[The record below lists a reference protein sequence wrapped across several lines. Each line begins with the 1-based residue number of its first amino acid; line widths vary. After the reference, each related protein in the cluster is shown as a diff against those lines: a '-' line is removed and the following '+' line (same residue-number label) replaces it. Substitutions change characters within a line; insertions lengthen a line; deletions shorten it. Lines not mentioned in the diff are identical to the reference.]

1 MKRKKAVSDF
11 NQGYN
16 CAQSVFSA
24 FSDEFGI
31 NKELAR
37 SIACGFGA
45 GFGRLQETCGAVT
58 GAIMVIGCKYFKRND
73 WSGSKEIVYQ
83 KTRDFI
89 SRFKERNGTINCLEL
104 IGVDFNTEE
113 GMQTAKKK
121 NLFRDKCEKYVRD
134 ACEILEEII

>member
-1 MKRKKAVSDF
+1 M
-11 NQGYN
+11 
-16 CAQSVFSA
+16 
-24 FSDEFGI
+24 
-31 NKELAR
+31 
-37 SIACGFGA
+37 
-45 GFGRLQETCGAVT
+45 QETCGAVT

-73 WSGSKEIVYQ
+73 CPGSKEIVYQ

-89 SRFKERNGTINCLEL
+89 SKFKERNGTINCLEL

>member
-37 SIACGFGA
+37 SIASGFGA

-73 WSGSKEIVYQ
+73 WSGSKEIVYK

-89 SRFKERNGTINCLEL
+89 SKFKERNRTINCLEL

-113 GMQTAKKK
+113 GMKVFRERNLAKE
-121 NLFRDKCEKYVRD
+121 KCEKYVQD